1 MDKKKIII
9 LGVLAVAA
17 IGLYMWSKKKKSTTE
32 STGSEAK
39 PTSGAAP
46 VSPSPT
52 SIPKLAVT
60 PASYDET
67 LITAWI
73 GKMKANQEWYDAI
86 VKKASQAGRPIEEQL
101 RMDAI
106 YMIDRKETL

>member
-9 LGVLAVAA
+9 LGVVAAAA
-17 IGLYMWSKKKKSTTE
+17 IGLYMWSKSKKSTAA
-32 STGSEAK
+32 STGSEAT
-39 PTSGAAP
+39 PASGAAP
-46 VSPSPT
+46 VAPLNAAIAKPAT
-52 SIPKLAVT
+52 T

-67 LITAWI
+67 LITSWI

-86 VKKASQAGRPIEEQL
+86 VKKAGEAGRPIEEQL

-106 YMIDRKETL
+106 YMIEKK